1 MTTALSE
8 EQLEELKVDLSD
20 LEISM
25 QLLLDNT
32 EDGTK
37 PVKLKDNAGRLSRM
51 DEMHNQSILVANRNV
66 IKNRLVEV
74 KRAKRRIEDDT
85 YGNCI
90 ECDEAVAFPRLK
102 AYPEAPMCLNCQ
114 SKSESG
120 D

>member
-1 MTTALSE
+1 MALSE
-8 EQLEELKVDLSD
+8 EQIEELKVDLSD
-20 LEISM
+20 LEVSM
-25 QLLLDNT
+25 QVLLDKT

-74 KRAKRRIEDDT
+74 KRAKQRIKDEL
-85 YGNCI
+85 YGNCT

-102 AYPEAPMCLNCQ
+102 AYPEAPMCLDCQ
-114 SKSESG
+114 SESESG

>member
-1 MTTALSE
+1 VTGNLE
-8 EQLEELKVDLSD
+8 EAQLEELKVDLSD
-20 LEISM
+20 LEVSM
-25 QLLLDNT
+25 QTLLDDT
-32 EDGTK
+32 VDGTK
-37 PVKLKDNAGRLSRM
+37 PVKLKDNIGRLSRM

-74 KRAKRRIEDDT
+74 KRARQRIKDDI
-85 YGNCI
+85 YGYCT

-102 AYPEAPMCLNCQ
+102 AYPEAPMCLVCQ